1 MDVFNEQVI
10 DEFKNERAPQCQC
23 RYPATL
29 RVSRSENNPNRG
41 YFSCGQRQRCKY
53 FQWADSPPSFMTIDI
68 WEGVLKR
75 DKATQTETIYQPIDE
90 VPKKKQKTQPIKEV
104 KKKKKENQ

>member
-1 MDVFNEQVI
+1 
-10 DEFKNERAPQCQC
+10 
-23 RYPATL
+23 
-29 RVSRSENNPNRG
+29 
-41 YFSCGQRQRCKY
+41 
-53 FQWADSPPSFMTIDI
+53 MTIDI

-104 KKKKKENQ
+104 KKKKKENQWTIDNSWGSSFFS